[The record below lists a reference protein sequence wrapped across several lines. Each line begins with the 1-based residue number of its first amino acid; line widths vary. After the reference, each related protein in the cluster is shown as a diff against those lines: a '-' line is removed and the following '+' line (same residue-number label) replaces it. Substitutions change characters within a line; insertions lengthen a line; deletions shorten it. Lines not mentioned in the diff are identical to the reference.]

1 MERKLAGLCVEQ
13 IVRLIA
19 RLCFSSKIC
28 CPYLV
33 FYTPEVLSFLKI
45 NQSTHTTLGI
55 RVIWFIEF
63 IGRHSVIGALYYSA
77 LRLCNALPQCIKDI
91 VKACKYIS
99 RHYLLWKYLD
109 TINWFLTEWFCFL
122 ITFLKKVVDLFVVF
136 KTQWLSI

>member
-1 MERKLAGLCVEQ
+1 MQRLWRRKNANNNSWYQTIHKLKKKNMERELAGLCVEQ

-19 RLCFSSKIC
+19 SFFFSSKIC

-33 FYTPEVLSFLKI
+33 FYIPEVLSFLKL

-63 IGRHSVIGALYYSA
+63 IGRHSVRGALHNSA

-99 RHYLLWKYLD
+99 KHYLLESS
-109 TINWFLTEWFCFL
+109 LT
-122 ITFLKKVVDLFVVF
+122 
-136 KTQWLSI
+136 Q